1 MVLLPH
7 VGYRRE
13 LVRIIFEDH
22 WLEPREFTV
31 NVMAKEKRDFKKGSS
46 YFLRSLQKV
55 TEDITNTLEAV
66 RDYAKTVA
74 GIEVDDDN
82 YHLVF
87 PLFSR
92 VLDEVN
98 DAKDE
103 KKLDRSHRLH

>member
-7 VGYRRE
+7 VGYKRE

-46 YFLRSLQKV
+46 YFLRSLQKIA
-55 TEDITNTLEAV
+55 EDITSTLEAV
-66 RDYAKTVA
+66 KDYTKTVA
-74 GIEVDDDN
+74 AIEVDDDD
-82 YHLVF
+82 YHLVL
-87 PLFSR
+87 PLFSK
-92 VLDEVN
+92 VLDEIN
-98 DAKDE
+98 DVKNE